1 MKNTP
6 LGKKVKI
13 KLIELNMNQVDL
25 AKKLKTSP
33 QNLNSVLSGKPS
45 LNIEEKLIMWLNES
59 RKNKIRTSSKHIQA
73 RRRR

>member
-13 KLIELNMNQVDL
+13 KLIELNMSQVDL